1 MTFSRVMIMKYHH
14 AWHRVNEHDLIKMK
28 IGGVQPFCL
37 VIMNPKLSSMLW
49 IWWLQNITNFD
60 TKLCEASMIE
70 NCFPWW
76 YLEHEQ
82 KCSVFDPA
90 KMFFTSEFRYL
101 LFCKPTPTTETRT
114 VNKWGLLIPNVGQS
128 ETLSRNY
135 VCHCWAPFHLT
146 H

>member
-1 MTFSRVMIMKYHH
+1 MIMRYHH
-14 AWHRVNEHDLIKMK
+14 GQHKINEHDLIKTK
-28 IGGVQPFCL
+28 IGGVQPFCQ
-37 VIMNPKLSSMLW
+37 VIMNPKPSSMLW

-60 TKLCEASMIE
+60 TKLCDASVIE

-82 KCSVFDPA
+82 KCSVCDPA
-90 KMFFTSEFRYL
+90 KIFFTSKFSYL
-101 LFCKPTPTTETRT
+101 LFCNPPLKLKLRQQIHS
-114 VNKWGLLIPNVGQS
+114 GLLIPNLGQS